1 MVDLSDWIWKSH
13 PSHFPSLEVVRFGTS
28 IFDYESLQIGFEEKR
43 LPHYHR
49 FSFNLLI
56 HDKP

>member
-1 MVDLSDWIWKSH
+1 MVDLIDWIWKSH
-13 PSHFPSLEVVRFGTS
+13 PSHFTFLEVVRFGIS

-56 HDKP
+56 HDKL